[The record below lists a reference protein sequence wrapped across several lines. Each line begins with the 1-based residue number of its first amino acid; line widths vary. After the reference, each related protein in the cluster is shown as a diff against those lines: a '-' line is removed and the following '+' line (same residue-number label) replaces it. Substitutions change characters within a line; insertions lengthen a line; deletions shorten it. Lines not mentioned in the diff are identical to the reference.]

1 MGDGTFGS
9 ERLWSYANVGATV
22 GECQKPYSL
31 MTGQIYIKRSS
42 LEPDATSD
50 HRYGISAH
58 KQTYTHSRLSKK
70 ISKHIDGNI
79 FGLNINI
86 PDAHA

>member
-1 MGDGTFGS
+1 MGDRTFGS
-9 ERLWSYANVGATV
+9 ETLWSYANMRDIAVFFPDDWSDLHQEKLAGARCHLRPLV
-22 GECQKPYSL
+22 EH
-31 MTGQIYIKRSS
+31 QI
-42 LEPDATSD
+42 
-50 HRYGISAH
+50 H

-70 ISKHIDGNI
+70 ISKHGDGNI